1 MEIKRSG
8 SQPSSK
14 GPAEYFT
21 GTVRI
26 DPLFEAPARVFLAP
40 ASHSNQALALRGIP
54 IRWVRHWSLHP
65 VSDGCSVGAVPR
77 KKSGRAT

>member
-1 MEIKRSG
+1 MEIKRNG

-26 DPLFEAPARVFLAP
+26 DPLFEAPGTGARSSAP
-40 ASHSNQALALRGIP
+40 ASHSSLAPAPHGIP
-54 IRWVRHWSLHP
+54 IRSVRH
-65 VSDGCSVGAVPR
+65 
-77 KKSGRAT
+77 